1 MTREQKIQF
10 LNENG
15 YKADEGYNGGVSC
28 YHLNRNQNATVADWS
43 GTLKIQTVSSN
54 WTLEEA
60 KQYATELQEAIAI
73 LEQIEEVN

>member
-15 YKADEGYNGGVSC
+15 YKADESYNGGVWC
-28 YHLNRNQNATVADWS
+28 YHLNSNQKAIVADWS

>member
-1 MTREQKIQF
+1 MTSEQKIQI
-10 LNENG
+10 LNESG
-15 YKADEGYNGGVSC
+15 YKAEEGYNNGISC
-28 YHLNRNQNATVADWS
+28 YHLNRNQKAIVADWS